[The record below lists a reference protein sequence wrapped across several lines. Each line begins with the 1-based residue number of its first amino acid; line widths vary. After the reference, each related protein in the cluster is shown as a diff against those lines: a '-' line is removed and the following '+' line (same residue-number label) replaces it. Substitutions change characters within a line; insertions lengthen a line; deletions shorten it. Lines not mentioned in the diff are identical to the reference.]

1 MNILHSLHGKV
12 KHAMHGDGSRT
23 AVRSR
28 LSMMAAIDLPVIQA
42 LADIRRKSR
51 ALMMF
56 ASMQRYRMSAEV
68 YGQLTRLDVAV
79 AH

>member
-1 MNILHSLHGKV
+1 MGKSSMPCMEMPPAQRYV
-12 KHAMHGDGSRT
+12 C
-23 AVRSR
+23 SR
-28 LSMMAAIDLPVIQA
+28 LGVISAIDLQVLQA
-42 LADIRRKSR
+42 LAEIRRKSR